1 MFVGVPAGVQEAE
14 QPVHRWRH
22 NAQAI
27 LWCGGRHLLQ
37 VHDKST
43 VSQDSW
49 WRHHAQTRETSST
62 GIWYSVTRILMTS
75 PCSGVPSV
83 WRETPPTGT
92 MYMIQCH
99 KTLDDV
105 TMLRRSFG
113 VEEDTSYR
121 YDTVSQDS
129 WWRHH
134 VQAFLRCSGGHL
146 LQVHDKS
153 TMSRDFFS
161 FYKYKLNGA
170 GQEIKSCADRHNTGT
185 GFIHPVQNRKH
196 LTTQKVVKF

>member
-1 MFVGVPAGVQEAE
+1 MLGSRLVYRRRNSLSTDDVTMLRRSFGVEGDTSYRYMIKVLCHKTLDDVTMLRQGRHLLQVYDTVSQESW
-14 QPVHRWRH
+14 WRH
-22 NAQAI
+22 HVQAF
-27 LWCGGRHLLQ
+27 LQCGGRHLLQ
-37 VHDKST
+37 VCT
-43 VSQDSW
+43 
-49 WRHHAQTRETSST
+49 
-62 GIWYSVTRILMTS
+62 L
-75 PCSGVPSV
+75 
-83 WRETPPTGT
+83 
-92 MYMIQCH
+92 YMIQCH
-99 KTLDDV
+99 RALDDV
-105 TMLRRSFG
+105 PMLRRSFG

-153 TMSRDFFS
+153 TMSRDLFS